1 MEYILKASAII
12 ILFYTCYKLFLQRET
27 FFQANRWF
35 LLIGLFTAIAL
46 PLMVIPI
53 YIEYTPTPTQYYQTT
68 NNTTITQAIIQE
80 TTFDYWTLL
89 PIVYLLGALFVTIKI
104 TLQFWSLHKLLKH
117 QKTVKQGAF
126 KHVQINRQIAPFS
139 FFKTIV
145 YNPYQF
151 SKQELKHIITHEKIH
166 ATQNHT
172 IDNIIAQIATI
183 LFWFNPCIWWYK
195 KALQQNLEFIADH
208 EAQNKTECAKSYQTV
223 LLKASLDTNQLAI
236 TNNFYQSLIKKRIV
250 MLQKSK
256 SKKSNLLKLTI
267 ILPFLALFL
276 MSFNTKEVY
285 IANAETSKTQQKTPD
300 EILILTSKSSDL
312 NIERIKNKL
321 EANSEGLKVKFSNL
335 KRNADGEIIN
345 LSIETK
351 LKGKS
356 KYNHNATYGNDLE
369 IPISNI
375 HLKIENGE
383 LVFGDQNQNLVMR
396 VTERGVVAD
405 KFSLKEKTSSTV
417 KVYSQNTGDN
427 IKLKTDNEKETNL
440 NTKNI
445 DTVDTLKGETA
456 SVKYEDKSKNDV
468 VEVISKK
475 NNPWSVNYE
484 VTEIKTIKTIN
495 TKEDDVFISN
505 QLNNSYSNKINSE
518 KALLIVDGKK
528 TNAKDIN
535 LIDPNSIVN
544 MSVLKDKNA
553 IDAYG
558 EEGKNGVI
566 IIKTST
572 NTENNSQD
580 VNYGISST
588 TYSDDE
594 DSSKNFTKLEITKNT
609 PDTVLD
615 QHKKHI
621 SSLGQTLEYI
631 TLRRNRKKE
640 ITKLKILITNTSGQN
655 NKVLYQSSKG
665 IPNITINIDAEGVI
679 SID

>member
-35 LLIGLFTAIAL
+35 LLIGLFTAIVL
-46 PLMVIPI
+46 PLIVIPI
-53 YIEYTPTPTQYYQTT
+53 YIEYTPTPIQYHQTT
-68 NNTTITQAIIQE
+68 NNTTITQPIIQE

-126 KHVQINRQIAPFS
+126 KHVQIKRQIAPFS

-208 EAQNKTECAKSYQTV
+208 EAQNKTECAKSYQTL

-321 EANSEGLKVKFSNL
+321 EANSEGLKIKFSNL

-383 LVFGDQNQNLVMR
+383 LVFGDQKQNLVMR

-405 KFSLKEKTSSTV
+405 KFPLKEKTSSTV
-417 KVYSQNTGDN
+417 KVYSHNTGDN
-427 IKLKTDNEKETNL
+427 IKLKTDN
-440 NTKNI
+440 
-445 DTVDTLKGETA
+445 
-456 SVKYEDKSKNDV
+456 
-468 VEVISKK
+468 
-475 NNPWSVNYE
+475 
-484 VTEIKTIKTIN
+484 
-495 TKEDDVFISN
+495 
-505 QLNNSYSNKINSE
+505 E

-544 MSVLKDKNA
+544 ISVLKDKNA

-640 ITKLKILITNTSGQN
+640 ITKLKMLITNTSGQN